1 MAKKPERN
9 PKKEP
14 FWKNMM
20 EEKKKV
26 VKKRLEKTPLKK
38 QPSAR
43 PPRDKDPNAAKTNAA
58 KANVK
63 SVKVNEPIRLNRF
76 IAQAGIC
83 SRREADD
90 LIAKG
95 HVKVNGKIATELGL
109 KVDPAKDKIEYKG
122 QLLKAQNFVY
132 ILLNKPKNMITTTSD
147 PQGRKTVID
156 AVEGATTERVF
167 PVGRLDRNTTGL
179 ILLTNDG
186 DLAKKLTHP
195 SHRVRKIYYVTLDK
209 PVLEEDMQR
218 LLDGI
223 TLEDGEAKVDK
234 IDYAMGQERNEV
246 GVEIHSGKNRIVRR
260 MFEAMGY
267 KVEKLDR
274 TALGSL
280 TKKNLPRGNWRILSE
295 SEVAYLRMM

>member
-1 MAKKPERN
+1 ML
-9 PKKEP
+9 
-14 FWKNMM
+14 
-20 EEKKKV
+20 
-26 VKKRLEKTPLKK
+26 KKRLEKTPQK
-38 QPSAR
+38 QQTNAR
-43 PPRDKDPNAAKTNAA
+43 PPRDKDKNT
-58 KANVK
+58 VK
-63 SVKVNEPIRLNRF
+63 PKPVKVTEPIRLNRF

-95 HVKVNGKIATELGL
+95 HVKVNDKVITELGL

-122 QLLKAQNFVY
+122 KVLKPQNFVY

-147 PQGRKTVID
+147 PQGRKTVLD
-156 AVEGATTERVF
+156 AVADATTERVF

-209 PVLEEDMQR
+209 PVSEDDMQR

-260 MFEAMGY
+260 MFEALGY
-267 KVEKLDR
+267 QIEKLDR

-295 SEVAYLRMM
+295 TEVSYLRML

>member
-1 MAKKPERN
+1 M
-9 PKKEP
+9 
-14 FWKNMM
+14 
-20 EEKKKV
+20 